1 MVAFGM
7 SGDAAILPEDPT
19 LLKAMIAALQADNA
33 RMSATIRAHDQLIQV
48 LRLRIAK
55 LKKQAFG
62 KSSEKVE
69 REIEQ
74 LELALEDLL
83 IAAAEGDAT
92 PSAED
97 KAAPATPTGET
108 AERKPRRRPRV
119 SESTPRERRELDPGT
134 CCPDCGGDLRPVGED
149 VSEILDMVVAQLKV
163 LEIARLKKSCR
174 RCEKMVQ
181 EPAPSRPIP
190 GSMASAALLAYIL
203 VSKFDDHLPLYRLAE
218 IFARMGADIP
228 DSTLVD
234 WCGRAMKVL
243 KPLIDRIDDEVMGS
257 DLLHAD
263 DTPIR
268 VLDRSLRD
276 RGLGK
281 GVKKGRIWTYVRDQ
295 RPWAGAAPPGAVYR
309 FAPDWKEEHVRE
321 HLQRAKGVLQAD
333 GYKGYA
339 KLYDPGPD
347 GAVQLREAACW
358 AHLRRDFHDVWTAT
372 GSRIAREALDRI
384 GALYDIERSITGQPR
399 DIRHAARQRESR
411 SRVEAFRSWC
421 ERQLTLVPGKG
432 DLAKAMRYALRRW
445 ESFALFLDDGRVAI
459 DTDDVEQPLSASPSG
474 RFGFARFV
482 PPDFDHPRVGGLC
495 IGDEFHLPVTDLL
508 DPVVPARSGL
518 VAVLFGRPCA
528 QLELAHLHRHEG
540 WPRPAIRFFLREK
553 RPDQRRDLARG
564 GDCRDIRALAVFD
577 AQEERPQRARHTRR
591 GPGRLD
597 QHRPRCR
604 IALLGDASVDRAAV
618 AGLPHARRQAEV
630 AGKLLWRGE
639 ATDVADGGD
648 HRSGD
653 HRTDPGHAHQLS
665 HARIVEREADQRRL
679 QRREAAI
686 QPVQLVE
693 VTREEIA
700 LGLGQW
706 RLYQPASP
714 AFTEEVTLVLRDQV
728 RMQHRM
734 HAALRPADRS
744 HHRHAFGD
752 EPPQGERIVIRRPDL
767 GQKAGGVE
775 LSEDRGVDLVGLHPR
790 MRDGLHLHRVCD
802 HHPRDEGCEQPHN
815 GRCVPRRFQHDLVVR
830 SKALAKGHD
839 RIVLQLKPEAL
850 GGNTVLV
857 DRDLRETSMDIH
869 SDRSHALLS
878 QSLSGECAG

>member
-19 LLKAMIAALQADNA
+19 LLKAMIAALQAENA

-83 IAAAEGDAT
+83 IAAAEGDTT

-384 GALYDIERSITGQPR
+384 GALYDIERSITGQPADVR
-399 DIRHAARQRESR
+399 RAVRQER
-411 SRVEAFRSWC
+411 SKPKVDAFRAWA
-421 ERQLTLVPGKG
+421 EQQLTRIPGKG
-432 DLAKAMRYALRRW
+432 DLARAFRYGLSRW
-445 ESFALFLDDGRVAI
+445 PAFCLFLGDGRVAI
-459 DTDDVEQPLSASPSG
+459 DNN
-474 RFGFARFV
+474 
-482 PPDFDHPRVGGLC
+482 
-495 IGDEFHLPVTDLL
+495 
-508 DPVVPARSGL
+508 PA
-518 VAVLFGRPCA
+518 
-528 QLELAHLHRHEG
+528 
-540 WPRPAIRFFLREK
+540 
-553 RPDQRRDLARG
+553 
-564 GDCRDIRALAVFD
+564 
-577 AQEERPQRARHTRR
+577 ER
-591 GPGRLD
+591 
-597 QHRPRCR
+597 
-604 IALLGDASVDRAAV
+604 
-618 AGLPHARRQAEV
+618 
-630 AGKLLWRGE
+630 
-639 ATDVADGGD
+639 
-648 HRSGD
+648 
-653 HRTDPGHAHQLS
+653 
-665 HARIVEREADQRRL
+665 
-679 QRREAAI
+679 
-686 QPVQLVE
+686 
-693 VTREEIA
+693 
-700 LGLGQW
+700 
-706 RLYQPASP
+706 
-714 AFTEEVTLVLRDQV
+714 
-728 RMQHRM
+728 
-734 HAALRPADRS
+734 ALRPIGIGRKNWLFAGADTGAETLAR
-744 HHRHAFGD
+744 AMTIIETAKMNGLD
-752 EPPQGERIVIRRPDL
+752 PQ
-767 GQKAGGVE
+767 AY
-775 LSEDRGVDLVGLHPR
+775 
-790 MRDGLHLHRVCD
+790 
-802 HHPRDEGCEQPHN
+802 
-815 GRCVPRRFQHDLVVR
+815 
-830 SKALAKGHD
+830 LADVLD
-839 RIVLQLKPEAL
+839 RINDHKINRLDELLPWNWTPAASAPRAEA
-850 GGNTVLV
+850 
-857 DRDLRETSMDIH
+857 
-869 SDRSHALLS
+869 A
-878 QSLSGECAG
+878 